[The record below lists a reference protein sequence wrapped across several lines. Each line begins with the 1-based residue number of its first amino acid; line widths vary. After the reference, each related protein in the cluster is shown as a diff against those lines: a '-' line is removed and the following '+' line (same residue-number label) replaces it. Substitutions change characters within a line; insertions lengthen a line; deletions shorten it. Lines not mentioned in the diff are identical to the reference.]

1 MKPVIGLIPLYDDEK
16 ESYWMLP
23 GYMQVLELCGALP
36 IMLPLTDDKNALE
49 QAFSLCDGL
58 LLTGG
63 HDVDPH
69 LYGKEPFDRCGVLC
83 TARDAM
89 ESILFALALR
99 DDKPVLGICRGIQF
113 MNAYLGGTLYQD
125 LDTEYRGVF
134 PYVDHHMTP
143 PYDRAVHKVMVKDR
157 TLLAD
162 LIGAGEHGVNSYHHQ
177 AIKDVAESVEI
188 MAVSEDGLTE
198 AIRVK
203 DKCFMLGVQWHP
215 EFSYAVNPDSRK
227 IAQAF
232 VDVAGSYKQSS
243 SMTDRY

>member
-16 ESYWMLP
+16 DSYWMLP
-23 GYMQVLELCGALP
+23 GYMQLLELCGALP
-36 IMLPLTDDKNALE
+36 IMLPLTNDKSALE

-69 LYGKEPFDRCGVLC
+69 IYGEVPSDRCGALC
-83 TARDAM
+83 TARDEM
-89 ESILFALALR
+89 ESILFELALR

-125 LDTEYRGVF
+125 LNTEYRGVSSC
-134 PYVDHHMTP
+134 VDHHMAP
-143 PYDRAVHKVMVKDR
+143 PYDRAVHKVMVKEG
-157 TLLAD
+157 TMLAD

-177 AIKDVAESVEI
+177 AIKDVADCVEI
-188 MAVSEDGLTE
+188 MAVSLDGLPE
-198 AIRVK
+198 ALWVK
-203 DKCFMLGVQWHP
+203 NKRFMLGVQWHP
-215 EFSYAVNPDSRK
+215 EFSYAVNPDSQK

-232 VDVAGSYKQSS
+232 VDAAGSI
-243 SMTDRY
+243 